1 LPHCNMRPFLLVLS
15 SATTKNSPHTLHY
28 FYTGVSEPGPRLPQ
42 FIAAGYVD
50 GQLIIDY
57 TTKTKNAEPRTEWM
71 ARNLDPTYW
80 DQETRIF
87 QVNKARFRD
96 AVETLR
102 NRYNQSKGFHT
113 WQFMAGCEL
122 LDGRSTGGYWQYGYD
137 GRDFISL
144 DKETLTWTA
153 ADTGAQVTKGKWEA
167 DRSLA
172 EYGKW
177 YLEQNCVEELRKYL
191 EYGKETL
198 QRKGEVGRKPPSPTT
213 LSCRAHGFYPR
224 NIAVTWVKD
233 GETRDQETQRGGIVP
248 NEDGTYYTW
257 AATEVDPK
265 ETDLYTCRVEHES
278 LRKPLPSSPGTA
290 LGRSWEALLSSLYDW
305 NCGCRREQPPF
316 LEGGTAPRRGK
327 GVGSHVKGPP
337 QLAGGSPVPVTLM
350 GFVTQGSSSHSS
362 RLADCWCPP
371 WHAETEQCLCER
383 VLNEHYP
390 PEI

>member
-1 LPHCNMRPFLLVLS
+1 MGAMMALALCLLLLGAVPS
-15 SATTKNSPHTLHY
+15 QGSGSGPHTLHY

-198 QRKGEVGRKPPSPTT
+198 QRKETPEVKVLAKAAPEGPTT

-278 LRKPLPSSPGTA
+278 LRKPRDFFWVKDKPN
-290 LGRSWEALLSSLYDW
+290 SSLIPIVV
-305 NCGCRREQPPF
+305 GVLAPLALVTVVIIGVIVCRKQSGNSSGQMR
-316 LEGGTAPRRGK
+316 TD
-327 GVGSHVKGPP
+327 
-337 QLAGGSPVPVTLM
+337 SPVAPDSQVN
-350 GFVTQGSSSHSS
+350 SSS
-362 RLADCWCPP
+362 ADPESVQCDSLLQTKP
-371 WHAETEQCLCER
+371 ETLTKIALR
-383 VLNEHYP
+383 AGMNEKMLHP
-390 PEI
+390 

>member
-1 LPHCNMRPFLLVLS
+1 MLKETSTGKPREQGLVKPS
-15 SATTKNSPHTLHY
+15 PVQVPGPSANGSDSLYPSGPHTLHY

-198 QRKGEVGRKPPSPTT
+198 QRKETPEVKVLAKAAPEGPTT

-278 LRKPLPSSPGTA
+278 LRKPRDFFWVKDSECRCVCCVSG
-290 LGRSWEALLSSLYDW
+290 GEEKEAT
-305 NCGCRREQPPF
+305 P
-316 LEGGTAPRRGK
+316 GK
-327 GVGSHVKGPP
+327 GT
-337 QLAGGSPVPVTLM
+337 VPKRYPTPHCPAS
-350 GFVTQGSSSHSS
+350 TI
-362 RLADCWCPP
+362 ADQSGLWEPFP
-371 WHAETEQCLCER
+371 LPASG
-383 VLNEHYP
+383 VLPHCNA
-390 PEI
+390 

>member
-1 LPHCNMRPFLLVLS
+1 M
-15 SATTKNSPHTLHY
+15 
-28 FYTGVSEPGPRLPQ
+28 GVSEPGPRLPQ

-50 GQLIIDY
+50 NQPVIAY

-71 ARNLDPTYW
+71 ARNLDPAYW
-80 DQETRIF
+80 DRETRIF

-102 NRYNQSKGFHT
+102 NRYNQSRGFHT

-172 EYGKW
+172 EDGKR

-198 QRKGEVGRKPPSPTT
+198 QRKETPEVKVLAKEAPEGPTT

-224 NIAVTWVKD
+224 DIAITWVKD

-248 NEDGTYYTW
+248 NGDGTYHTW
-257 AATEVDPK
+257 VTTEVDPK
-265 ETDLYTCRVEHES
+265 ETDLYRCRVEHES
-278 LRKPLPSSPGTA
+278 LRKPRDFFWVKDKPNSS
-290 LGRSWEALLSSLYDW
+290 LSSIMVGVSAVLTLVAGVIIRVSVW
-305 NCGCRREQPPF
+305 RRQSGNSSGQMRADSPAALDSQDNRSNADPESVQCDRP
-316 LEGGTAPRRGK
+316 L
-327 GVGSHVKGPP
+327 GPEP
-337 QLAGGSPVPVTLM
+337 ETLM
-350 GFVTQGSSSHSS
+350 EIAPGAGRNW
-362 RLADCWCPP
+362 RLLA
-371 WHAETEQCLCER
+371 L
-383 VLNEHYP
+383 
-390 PEI
+390 

>member
-1 LPHCNMRPFLLVLS
+1 QVPCRVN
-15 SATTKNSPHTLHY
+15 AGEQ
-28 FYTGVSEPGPRLPQ
+28 TGDGEQRLRWAIDMEPGPRLPQ

-198 QRKGEVGRKPPSPTT
+198 QRKETPEVKVLAKAAPEGPTT

-278 LRKPLPSSPGTA
+278 LRKPRDFFWVKDSECRCVCCVSGGEEKEATPGV
-290 LGRSWEALLSSLYDW
+290 GKQRW
-305 NCGCRREQPPF
+305 NCTQKGEGCWKSCKGAPPA
-316 LEGGTAPRRGK
+316 GG
-327 GVGSHVKGPP
+327 GVSCSCHTDGVCDTGILQP
-337 QLAGGSPVPVTLM
+337 QLPA
-350 GFVTQGSSSHSS
+350 
-362 RLADCWCPP
+362 C
-371 WHAETEQCLCER
+371 
-383 VLNEHYP
+383 
-390 PEI
+390 